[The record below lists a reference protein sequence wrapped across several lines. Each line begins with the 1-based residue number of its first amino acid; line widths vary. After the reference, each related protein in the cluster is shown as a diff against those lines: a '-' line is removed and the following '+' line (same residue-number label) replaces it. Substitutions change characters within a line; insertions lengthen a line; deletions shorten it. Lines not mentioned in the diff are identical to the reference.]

1 MDIGEKMDIGKIE
14 YHQGDGLIFQINSIQ
29 YMDEKV
35 VAFNLE
41 EVEGVI
47 IDGRFGLSGQLK
59 FFDSFNK
66 KVDLDRIFSEKLII
80 LNGKTIFID
89 DTDSPEAQIKL
100 NKIIVRIPLLGKF
113 GGAQS

>member
-1 MDIGEKMDIGKIE
+1 
-14 YHQGDGLIFQINSIQ
+14 
-29 YMDEKV
+29 MDEKV

-66 KVDLDRIFSEKLII
+66 KVNLDRVFSEKLII

-89 DTDSPEAQIKL
+89 DTDSDEPFRSLKTGFEKGCLIQLVPRK
-100 NKIIVRIPLLGKF
+100 
-113 GGAQS
+113 